1 MDLDTMLAQADP
13 APHLELDLA
22 DLAAADRLY
31 REITRP
37 TGPRRRSAG
46 HWSGRRGWPA
56 VTAGAAVLAAAAVTA
71 GVLSRPAARPAT
83 ATRPPTTGQTGP
95 AGRAPVAAVLAAAAV
110 RAARGAGAGQ
120 TPGPGQFLYVKEVVA
135 KGLGS
140 AHGCATAPMTVQAW
154 VTADGSGRQIGTFP
168 APCGKLSFDQTYQPG
183 GLPWQLYG
191 YVKAGSLPTDPA
203 ALRRAIVQ
211 RFEHG
216 RSLPSAT
223 FIYAATFLNAG
234 SPPALRAALYRVI
247 ETLPGV
253 RNLGTVTD
261 RLGRPG
267 QGIGLVTAGART
279 ELIYDPG
286 STSVLEEETVA
297 AGPPQAGDNQL
308 PAGTVMQYT
317 LYVHQGLVNSTSARP
332 APSGKPAPTA
342 STPPP
347 SGTPAPAASPAA
359 AS

>member
-1 MDLDTMLAQADP
+1 MDLDTMLVQADP
-13 APHLELDLA
+13 AQHRELDLA
-22 DLAAADRLY
+22 DVAAADRLY

-37 TGPRRRSAG
+37 AGLPRRPAG
-46 HWSGRRGWPA
+46 RWSGRRGWPA
-56 VTAGAAVLAAAAVTA
+56 VAAGAAVLAAGAVTA
-71 GVLSRPAARPAT
+71 GVLSRPAT
-83 ATRPPTTGQTGP
+83 ATRPPAAGQAGP

-110 RAARGAGAGQ
+110 RAAGGAGAGQ
-120 TPGPGQFLYVKEVVA
+120 TPGPGQFLYVQEVVA

-140 AHGCATAPMTVQAW
+140 AQGCATAPMAVQAW
-154 VTADGSGRQIGTFP
+154 VAADGSGRQTGTFP

-191 YVKAGSLPTDPA
+191 YVKAGSLPTEPA
-203 ALRRAIVQ
+203 ALQRAIVQ

-216 RSLPSAT
+216 HSRPSAT
-223 FIYAATFLNAG
+223 FVYAATFLNAG

-247 ETLPGV
+247 EALPGV
-253 RNLGTVTD
+253 RNLGPVTD

-267 QGIGLVTAGART
+267 QGIGLVTAGAQT
-279 ELIYDPG
+279 ELIFDPA

-297 AGPPQAGDNQL
+297 DGPPQAGNNQL

-332 APSGKPAPTA
+332 AGR
-342 STPPP
+342 
-347 SGTPAPAASPAA
+347 
-359 AS
+359 